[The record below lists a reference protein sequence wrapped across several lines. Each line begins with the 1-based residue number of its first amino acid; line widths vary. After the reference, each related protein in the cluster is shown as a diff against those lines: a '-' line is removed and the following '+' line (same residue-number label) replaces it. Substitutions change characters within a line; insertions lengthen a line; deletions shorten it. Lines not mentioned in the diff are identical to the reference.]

1 MLHALITL
9 PVSFFSG
16 YCLEHRYN
24 LSNQSVLQWVRERLK
39 GIIVSLPLGVLL
51 LLALYYCLRVYG
63 TWWWL
68 PMGCAI
74 AILSVCFARLA
85 PLLIFPLFYTFTPI
99 SQGSLKERIA
109 HLCTQAG
116 LRVEGVFTFN
126 LSKDTKKANAGFA
139 GIGKAKRVILGDT
152 LVREFSE
159 EEIETVFAHE
169 VGHYVHRHIPVSIFV
184 GVVSLFAILFLTSR
198 LYEWSLEALGYSSLS
213 ELGALPL
220 LGIWLSVLGA
230 VIAPIGNAISR
241 KHEREAD
248 AYAVERTGKRDAFV
262 SALNRLAAMNIS
274 DIEPHPLVE
283 WLFYSHPS
291 ISKRIRAIESMAPR

>member
-1 MLHALITL
+1 
-9 PVSFFSG
+9 
-16 YCLEHRYN
+16 
-24 LSNQSVLQWVRERLK
+24 
-39 GIIVSLPLGVLL
+39 
-51 LLALYYCLRVYG
+51 
-63 TWWWL
+63 
-68 PMGCAI
+68 
-74 AILSVCFARLA
+74 
-85 PLLIFPLFYTFTPI
+85 
-99 SQGSLKERIA
+99 
-109 HLCTQAG
+109 
-116 LRVEGVFTFN
+116 
-126 LSKDTKKANAGFA
+126 
-139 GIGKAKRVILGDT
+139 
-152 LVREFSE
+152 
-159 EEIETVFAHE
+159 
-169 VGHYVHRHIPVSIFV
+169 V
-184 GVVSLFAILFLTSR
+184 GVVSLFAVLFLTSR